1 MGGRGSIMNK
11 VWIIIQREFLTRVK
25 KKSFILLTLLMPLI
39 MVAVVAIPAALAFV
53 DSDETFTVGI
63 VDKTGLYAGEFKN
76 TDKITYQTV
85 QDNAPIDTITNVL
98 KSDDAPYTQILY
110 IADTLTNTKSGNAV
124 IYSVGETP
132 NDVERDVNSVL
143 RDKIRHDRLAAFN
156 LPNAEEVV
164 KAADVDFSVKT
175 LRKTD
180 EGDKESSA
188 DLAAGV
194 GLFLSLFIYMF
205 IMSYGGMVMAS
216 VTEEKTNRIVEIIV
230 SSVKPWQLMAGKII
244 GVGLVGLLQMAIWG
258 TMIVLITTV
267 GGTIY
272 GVTAAPEMTQ
282 MAGMSAEQMAQ
293 MPQQMPIGD
302 NSFQEFLQIV
312 AGMDFMSIMVFFV
325 LYFIG
330 GYLLFASLFA
340 AFGAAVD
347 SQEDTGQ
354 FMTPII
360 LIFVF
365 ALYAAM
371 FSIENPNGPLAVWCS
386 YIPLTSPIVM
396 MVRMPFDVPMWSVLL
411 SIGILYATAI
421 VVVLLSA
428 KIYRIGVLMYGKKPS
443 IKEII
448 KWLRY

>member
-1 MGGRGSIMNK
+1 MNK
-11 VWIIIQREFLTRVK
+11 LWIIIQREFLTRVK

-63 VDKTGLYAGEFKN
+63 VDKTGLYAKEFKN
-76 TDKITYQTV
+76 TDKITYQSV
-85 QDNAPIDTITNVL
+85 NDNAPIDTITNVL

-110 IADTLTNTKSGNAV
+110 IADTLTNTKSGGAV

-132 NDVERDVNSVL
+132 NDVEKDVNQVL

-216 VTEEKTNRIVEIIV
+216 VTEEKTNRIVEIII

-267 GGTIY
+267 GGAAY
-272 GVTAAPEMTQ
+272 GLTTPPNLPTGEETLMASSLSTPPVGEMEGV
-282 MAGMSAEQMAQ
+282 A
-293 MPQQMPIGD
+293 
-302 NSFQEFLQIV
+302 EFLQIV
-312 AGMDFMSIMVFFV
+312 AGMDFMGIMVCFV

-396 MVRMPFDVPMWSVLL
+396 MVRMPFDVPMWNVLL

-448 KWLRY
+448 KWLKY

>member
-1 MGGRGSIMNK
+1 MNK
-11 VWIIIQREFLTRVK
+11 ILIIIKREFLTRVK

-63 VDKTGLYAGEFKN
+63 VDNTEMYAKEFKN
-76 TDKITYQTV
+76 TEKITFV
-85 QDNAPIDTITNVL
+85 AVEDKAPIDSITNVL
-98 KSDDAPYTQILY
+98 KSGDAPYSQILY
-110 IADTLTNTKSGNAV
+110 IADTLTNAKSGSAV

-132 NDVERDVNSVL
+132 NEVEREINKVL
-143 RDKIRHDRLAAFN
+143 RDKIRNDRLAAFN
-156 LPNAEEVV
+156 MPNVEDVV
-164 KAADVDFSVKT
+164 KAANVDFSVKT

-180 EGDKESSA
+180 EGSKESSA
-188 DLAAGV
+188 DFAAGL
-194 GLFLSLFIYMF
+194 GMILALFIYIF

-230 SSVKPWQLMAGKII
+230 SSVKPWQLLAGKII

-258 TMIVLITTV
+258 TMIVLLSTV
-267 GGTIY
+267 GVSAY
-272 GVTAAPEMTQ
+272 GLAAGPEMTQ
-282 MAGMSAEQMAQ
+282 MAGMSGEQMAQ
-293 MPQQMPIGD
+293 MQQMQDMAAMQSSPVADI
-302 NSFQEFLQIV
+302 LQIIG
-312 AGMDFMSIMVFFV
+312 GMDLMGILVFFV
-325 LYFIG
+325 LFFLG

-396 MVRMPFDVPMWSVLL
+396 MVRMPFDVPVWNVLL

-428 KIYRIGVLMYGKKPS
+428 KIYRIGILMYGKKPS
-443 IKEII
+443 FKELI

>member
-1 MGGRGSIMNK
+1 MNK

-63 VDKTGLYAGEFKN
+63 VDETGLYAKEFKN
-76 TDKITYQTV
+76 TDKITYQSV
-85 QDNAPIDTITNVL
+85 KDNAPIDTITNVL

-110 IADTLTNTKSGNAV
+110 IADTLTNVQSGAAV

-132 NDVERDVNSVL
+132 NDVEKDVNQVL

-216 VTEEKTNRIVEIIV
+216 VTEEKTNRIVEIII

-267 GGTIY
+267 GGAVY
-272 GVTAAPEMTQ
+272 GISAAPEMTQ
-282 MAGMSAEQMAQ
+282 MAGMSAEQMATLPRSGE
-293 MPQQMPIGD
+293 MEGVA
-302 NSFQEFLQIV
+302 EFLQIV
-312 AGMDFMSIMVFFV
+312 AGMDFMGIMVCFV

-396 MVRMPFDVPMWSVLL
+396 MVRMPFDVPMWNVLL

-448 KWLRY
+448 KWLKY

>member
-1 MGGRGSIMNK
+1 MNK

-63 VDKTGLYAGEFKN
+63 VDETGLYAKEFKN
-76 TDKITYQTV
+76 TDKITYQAV
-85 QDNAPIDTITNVL
+85 KDNAPIDTITNVL
-98 KSDDAPYTQILY
+98 KSDNSPYTQILY
-110 IADTLTNTKSGNAV
+110 IADTLTNVQSGSAV

-194 GLFLSLFIYMF
+194 GLFLSLCIYMF
-205 IMSYGGMVMAS
+205 IMSYGGRVMAS
-216 VTEEKTNRIVEIIV
+216 VTEEKTNRIVEIII

-272 GVTAAPEMTQ
+272 GVSAAPEMTQ
-282 MAGMSAEQMAQ
+282 MAGMSAEQMATLPRSGE
-293 MPQQMPIGD
+293 MEGAA
-302 NSFQEFLQIV
+302 EFLQIV
-312 AGMDFMSIMVFFV
+312 AGMDFMGIMVCFV

-396 MVRMPFDVPMWSVLL
+396 MVRMPFDVPMWNVLL

>member
-11 VWIIIQREFLTRVK
+11 LWIIIQREFLTRVK

-63 VDKTGLYAGEFKN
+63 VDKTGLYAKEFKN
-76 TDKITYQTV
+76 TDKITYQSV
-85 QDNAPIDTITNVL
+85 KDNAPIDTITNVL

-110 IADTLTNTKSGNAV
+110 IADTLTNVQSGAAV

-132 NDVERDVNSVL
+132 NDVERDVNQVL

-216 VTEEKTNRIVEIIV
+216 VTEEKTNRIVEIII

-267 GGTIY
+267 GGAVY
-272 GVTAAPEMTQ
+272 GISAVPEMTQ
-282 MAGMSAEQMAQ
+282 MAGMSAEQMATLPRSGE
-293 MPQQMPIGD
+293 MEGAA
-302 NSFQEFLQIV
+302 EFLQIV
-312 AGMDFMSIMVFFV
+312 AGMDFMGIMVCFV

-396 MVRMPFDVPMWSVLL
+396 MVRMPFDVPMWNVLL

-448 KWLRY
+448 KWLKY